1 MKGLLRGIGYF
12 LLYMV
17 FTIAVQIALSIV
29 IVQIAAGTGITG
41 QTEIEDFVNK
51 NILGMTIVSGL
62 LTVLCLYLMFK
73 IPKKDIRN
81 EWKLNGFNFLNLIK
95 ACLMSFSLSSVISL
109 LTLNVDIEN
118 SRLIAASAQYYSSM
132 VPFMG
137 TILMILNLLVIAP
150 FVAAILMVLN
160 SRDDSNSSSRMA
172 ILMAAVFTAMSVALI
187 VTGNQAT
194 TPIEW
199 FHIPGTRGPVYYYL
213 YAHGLGTWMVFLSC
227 GLSLVALI
235 SARSTTGKSY
245 RNFAIGI
252 FALMGAMNGTFL
264 AADAVLFF
272 FFFEAMVFPA
282 AVLIA
287 GFGGKERRKA
297 AMTFAIYTLVGS
309 APMMVALW
317 YLITLADNSLVL
329 SLAVALQNLEPATQT
344 TLLLCFLL
352 AFLIVDSMM
361 WLGLATAI
369 YGALM
374 ALRATDGKK
383 LLAFSSMSH
392 LGLAVAGVFS
402 LSESMLPAVLVL
414 LVAHGLSAGA
424 QFYLM
429 GVAERF
435 AGTRDIE
442 QLGGLA
448 SKNPVFSS
456 LFGFVAVLSL
466 AVPGT
471 AGFVGE
477 FTVLMSLWDMGPLPA
492 LAAGLCLILS
502 AAYMLRFVQKV
513 IFGKPAREYEDGKRM
528 TALEGSSIGIMG
540 ILLLVFGMH
549 PAFITNA
556 LQLFDE
562 SAVQEMNK
570 VTHPAEDAQTVEAS
584 ADTTGES
591 IVDENIAA
599 VAQPMTEDDLR
610 QLDSNLKANGFT
622 DEERASLIAQLK
634 AMSETEVADAN
645 ENAESNEATTNEE
658 ASTNE

>member
-1 MKGLLRGIGYF
+1 MLLH
-12 LLYMV
+12 
-17 FTIAVQIALSIV
+17 
-29 IVQIAAGTGITG
+29 
-41 QTEIEDFVNK
+41 
-51 NILGMTIVSGL
+51 
-62 LTVLCLYLMFK
+62 
-73 IPKKDIRN
+73 
-81 EWKLNGFNFLNLIK
+81 
-95 ACLMSFSLSSVISL
+95 
-109 LTLNVDIEN
+109 
-118 SRLIAASAQYYSSM
+118 
-132 VPFMG
+132 
-137 TILMILNLLVIAP
+137 LLVLAP
-150 FVAAILMVLN
+150 FVAAVLMAAT
-160 SRDDSNSSSRMA
+160 SKEDPKSSSRLA
-172 ILMAAVFTAMSVALI
+172 FLFGYAFVALSI
-187 VTGNQAT
+187 ALIASGNQAT
-194 TPIEW
+194 EAIEW
-199 FHIPGTRGPVYYYL
+199 FHIPGAKGSVYYYL
-213 YAHGLGTWMVFLSC
+213 YSHGLGAWMVLLSTS
-227 GLSLVALI
+227 LSLVALMT
-235 SARSTTGKSY
+235 ARNTLDTNY

-272 FFFEAMVFPA
+272 FFFEAMVIPA
-282 AVLIA
+282 AILIA
-287 GFGGKERRKA
+287 AYGGKERTKA

-317 YLITLADNSLVL
+317 YLVTVADNSLVL
-329 SLAVALQNLEPATQT
+329 SLAVALQNLDPAMQS
-344 TLLLCFLL
+344 TLLACFLL
-352 AFLIVDSMM
+352 AFMVKTPIFPFHGWQAITYAEAPAPLSAILTGAMSKAGVFGFIAWILPIFPLSMEWVDAMM
-361 WLGLATAI
+361 WLGLLTAV
-369 YGALM
+369 YGAML
-374 ALRATDGKK
+374 AFRATDGKK
-383 LLAFSSMSH
+383 LLAYSSMGH

-429 GVAERF
+429 GIAERF

-448 SKNPVFSS
+448 KRNPVFGS

-513 IFGKPAREYEDGKRM
+513 IFGTPARQYEDGKRM

-540 ILLLVFGMH
+540 VLLLVFGMH

-562 SAVQEMNK
+562 NAVQEMNK
-570 VTHPAEDAQTVEAS
+570 VSHPETAPVESSTVEAP
-584 ADTTGES
+584 ADVVDDATA
-591 IVDENIAA
+591 DENVAA
-599 VAQPMTEDDLR
+599 VAQPMTEEDLQ
-610 QLDSNLKANGFT
+610 QLDSNLKANGFS

-634 AMSETEVADAN
+634 AMSESEVAEAP
-645 ENAESNEATTNEE
+645 EQNEATANEE
-658 ASTNE
+658 ASENE

>member
-1 MKGLLRGIGYF
+1 MLLH
-12 LLYMV
+12 
-17 FTIAVQIALSIV
+17 
-29 IVQIAAGTGITG
+29 
-41 QTEIEDFVNK
+41 
-51 NILGMTIVSGL
+51 
-62 LTVLCLYLMFK
+62 
-73 IPKKDIRN
+73 
-81 EWKLNGFNFLNLIK
+81 
-95 ACLMSFSLSSVISL
+95 
-109 LTLNVDIEN
+109 
-118 SRLIAASAQYYSSM
+118 
-132 VPFMG
+132 
-137 TILMILNLLVIAP
+137 LLVLAP
-150 FVAAILMVLN
+150 FAAAILMMAT
-160 SRDDSNSSSRMA
+160 SKEDSKSSSRLA
-172 ILMAAVFTAMSVALI
+172 FLFGFTFVAFSIALI
-187 VTGNQAT
+187 AAGNQAT
-194 TPIEW
+194 EAIEW
-199 FHIPGTRGPVYYYL
+199 FRIPGAKGSVYYYL
-213 YAHGLGTWMVFLSC
+213 YSHGLGAWMVFLST

-235 SARSTTGKSY
+235 TGRNTFEHNY
-245 RNFAIGI
+245 RNFAIAI

-287 GFGGKERRKA
+287 GFGGADRKKA

-317 YLITLADNSLVL
+317 YLLTVADNSLVL
-329 SLAVALQNLEPATQT
+329 SLAVAIQNLEPSMQV
-344 TLLLCFLL
+344 TLLVCFLL
-352 AFLIVDSMM
+352 AFLVKTPLFPFHGWQAITYAEAPAPLSAILTGAMSKAGVFGFIAWILPIFPLSMEVVDAML
-361 WLGLATAI
+361 WLGLFTAI
-369 YGALM
+369 YGSLM

-383 LLAFSSMSH
+383 LLAYSSMGH

-429 GVAERF
+429 GIAERF
-435 AGTRDIE
+435 AGTRNIE
-442 QLGGLA
+442 QLGGLSA
-448 SKNPVFSS
+448 RNPVFSS

-502 AAYMLRFVQKV
+502 AAYVLRFVQKV
-513 IFGKPAREYEDGKRM
+513 IFGKPARDYEDGKRM

-540 ILLLVFGMH
+540 VLLLVFGMH

-570 VTHPAEDAQTVEAS
+570 VTHQSDAAVDATVEAS

-591 IVDENIAA
+591 VVDENIAA

-634 AMSETEVADAN
+634 AMSESEVADA
-645 ENAESNEATTNEE
+645 ENASESNEATANEE
-658 ASTNE
+658 ASKHE

>member
-1 MKGLLRGIGYF
+1 MLLH
-12 LLYMV
+12 
-17 FTIAVQIALSIV
+17 
-29 IVQIAAGTGITG
+29 
-41 QTEIEDFVNK
+41 
-51 NILGMTIVSGL
+51 
-62 LTVLCLYLMFK
+62 
-73 IPKKDIRN
+73 
-81 EWKLNGFNFLNLIK
+81 
-95 ACLMSFSLSSVISL
+95 
-109 LTLNVDIEN
+109 
-118 SRLIAASAQYYSSM
+118 
-132 VPFMG
+132 
-137 TILMILNLLVIAP
+137 LLVLAP
-150 FVAAILMVLN
+150 FAAAILMMAT
-160 SRDDSNSSSRMA
+160 SKEDPKSSSRLA
-172 ILMAAVFTAMSVALI
+172 FLFGFTFVALSI
-187 VTGNQAT
+187 SLIAAGNQAT
-194 TPIEW
+194 EAIEW
-199 FHIPGTRGPVYYYL
+199 FRIPGAKGPVYYYL
-213 YAHGLGTWMVFLSC
+213 YSHGLGAWMVFLST

-235 SARSTTGKSY
+235 TGRNTFEHNY
-245 RNFAIGI
+245 RNFAIAI

-287 GFGGKERRKA
+287 GFGGADRKKA

-317 YLITLADNSLVL
+317 YLLTVADNSLVL
-329 SLAVALQNLEPATQT
+329 SLAVAIQNLEPSMQV
-344 TLLLCFLL
+344 TLLVCFLL
-352 AFLIVDSMM
+352 AFLVKTPLFPFHGWQAITYAEAPAPLSAILTGAMSKAGVFGFIAWILPIFPLSMEIVDSML
-361 WLGLATAI
+361 WLGLFTAI
-369 YGALM
+369 YGSLM

-383 LLAFSSMSH
+383 LLAYSSMGH

-429 GVAERF
+429 GIAERF
-435 AGTRDIE
+435 AGTRNIE
-442 QLGGLA
+442 QLGGLSA
-448 SKNPVFSS
+448 RNPVFSS

-502 AAYMLRFVQKV
+502 AAYVLRFVQKV
-513 IFGKPAREYEDGKRM
+513 IFGKPARDYEDGKRM

-540 ILLLVFGMH
+540 VLLLVFGMH

-562 SAVQEMNK
+562 TAVQEMNK
-570 VTHPAEDAQTVEAS
+570 VTHQSDVATDATVEAS
-584 ADTTGES
+584 ADSLGDAV
-591 IVDENIAA
+591 VDENIAA

-634 AMSETEVADAN
+634 SMNESEVADA
-645 ENAESNEATTNEE
+645 ENATESNEATVNEE
-658 ASTNE
+658 ASENE

>member
-1 MKGLLRGIGYF
+1 MLLH
-12 LLYMV
+12 
-17 FTIAVQIALSIV
+17 
-29 IVQIAAGTGITG
+29 
-41 QTEIEDFVNK
+41 
-51 NILGMTIVSGL
+51 
-62 LTVLCLYLMFK
+62 
-73 IPKKDIRN
+73 
-81 EWKLNGFNFLNLIK
+81 
-95 ACLMSFSLSSVISL
+95 
-109 LTLNVDIEN
+109 
-118 SRLIAASAQYYSSM
+118 
-132 VPFMG
+132 
-137 TILMILNLLVIAP
+137 LLVLAP
-150 FVAAILMVLN
+150 FAAAILMMAT
-160 SRDDSNSSSRMA
+160 SKEDPKSSSRLA
-172 ILMAAVFTAMSVALI
+172 FLFGFTFVALSI
-187 VTGNQAT
+187 SLIAAGNQAT
-194 TPIEW
+194 EAIEW
-199 FHIPGTRGPVYYYL
+199 FRIPGAKGPVYYYL
-213 YAHGLGTWMVFLSC
+213 YSHGLGAWMVFLST

-235 SARSTTGKSY
+235 TGRNTFENNY
-245 RNFAIGI
+245 RNFAIAI

-287 GFGGKERRKA
+287 GFGGADRKKA

-317 YLITLADNSLVL
+317 YLLTVADNSLVL
-329 SLAVALQNLEPATQT
+329 SLAVAIQNLEPSMQV
-344 TLLLCFLL
+344 TLLVCFLL
-352 AFLIVDSMM
+352 AFLVKTPLFPFHGWQAITYAEAPAPLSAILTGAMSKAGVFGFIAWILPIFPLSMEIVDSML
-361 WLGLATAI
+361 WLGLFTAI
-369 YGALM
+369 YGSLM

-383 LLAFSSMSH
+383 LLAYSSMGH

-429 GVAERF
+429 GIAERF
-435 AGTRDIE
+435 AGTRNIE
-442 QLGGLA
+442 QLGGLSA
-448 SKNPVFSS
+448 RNPVFSS

-502 AAYMLRFVQKV
+502 AAYVLRFVQKV
-513 IFGKPAREYEDGKRM
+513 IFGKPARDYEDGKRM

-540 ILLLVFGMH
+540 ALLLVFGMH

-562 SAVQEMNK
+562 TAVQEMNK
-570 VTHPAEDAQTVEAS
+570 VTHQSDVATDATVEAS
-584 ADTTGES
+584 ADSLGDAV
-591 IVDENIAA
+591 VDENIAA

-634 AMSETEVADAN
+634 SMSESDVADA
-645 ENAESNEATTNEE
+645 ENATESNEATVNEE
-658 ASTNE
+658 ASKHE

>member
-1 MKGLLRGIGYF
+1 MLLH
-12 LLYMV
+12 
-17 FTIAVQIALSIV
+17 
-29 IVQIAAGTGITG
+29 
-41 QTEIEDFVNK
+41 
-51 NILGMTIVSGL
+51 
-62 LTVLCLYLMFK
+62 
-73 IPKKDIRN
+73 
-81 EWKLNGFNFLNLIK
+81 
-95 ACLMSFSLSSVISL
+95 
-109 LTLNVDIEN
+109 
-118 SRLIAASAQYYSSM
+118 
-132 VPFMG
+132 
-137 TILMILNLLVIAP
+137 LLVLAP
-150 FVAAILMVLN
+150 FAAAILMMAT
-160 SRDDSNSSSRMA
+160 SKDDPKSSSRLA
-172 ILMAAVFTAMSVALI
+172 FLFGFAFVAMSIALI
-187 VTGNQAT
+187 AAGNQAT
-194 TPIEW
+194 EAIEW
-199 FHIPGTRGPVYYYL
+199 FQIPGAKGSVYYYL
-213 YAHGLGTWMVFLSC
+213 YSHGLGAWMVFLST

-235 SARSTTGKSY
+235 TGRNTFETNY
-245 RNFAIGI
+245 RNFAIAI

-287 GFGGKERRKA
+287 GFGGADRKKA

-317 YLITLADNSLVL
+317 YLVSMADNSLVL
-329 SLAVALQNLEPATQT
+329 SLAVALQNLDPSMQM

-352 AFLIVDSMM
+352 AFLVKTPVFPFHGWQAITYAEAPAPLSAILTGAMSKAGVFGFIAWILPIFPLSMEVVDGML
-361 WLGLATAI
+361 WLGLLTAV

-429 GVAERF
+429 GIAERF

-442 QLGGLA
+442 KLGGLA
-448 SKNPVFSS
+448 ARNPVFGS
-456 LFGFVAVLSL
+456 LFGFLAVLSL

-492 LAAGLCLILS
+492 LAASLCLILS

-540 ILLLVFGMH
+540 VMLLVFGMH

-562 SAVQEMNK
+562 NAVQEMNK
-570 VTHPAEDAQTVEAS
+570 VTHPAEVQESQTVEAA
-584 ADTTGES
+584 ADTTGDAA
-591 IVDENIAA
+591 VDENIAA

-634 AMSETEVADAN
+634 AMSESEVADAH
-645 ENAESNEATTNEE
+645 EEATESNEANVKE
-658 ASTNE
+658 ASENE

>member
-1 MKGLLRGIGYF
+1 MLLH
-12 LLYMV
+12 
-17 FTIAVQIALSIV
+17 
-29 IVQIAAGTGITG
+29 
-41 QTEIEDFVNK
+41 
-51 NILGMTIVSGL
+51 
-62 LTVLCLYLMFK
+62 
-73 IPKKDIRN
+73 
-81 EWKLNGFNFLNLIK
+81 
-95 ACLMSFSLSSVISL
+95 
-109 LTLNVDIEN
+109 
-118 SRLIAASAQYYSSM
+118 
-132 VPFMG
+132 
-137 TILMILNLLVIAP
+137 LLVLAP
-150 FVAAILMVLN
+150 FAAAILMMAT
-160 SRDDSNSSSRMA
+160 SKEDPKSSSRLA
-172 ILMAAVFTAMSVALI
+172 FLFGFTFVALSI
-187 VTGNQAT
+187 SLIAAGNQAT
-194 TPIEW
+194 EAIEW
-199 FHIPGTRGPVYYYL
+199 FRIPGAKGPVYYYL
-213 YAHGLGTWMVFLSC
+213 YSHGLGAWMVFLST

-235 SARSTTGKSY
+235 TGRNTFEHNY
-245 RNFAIGI
+245 RNFAIAI

-287 GFGGKERRKA
+287 GFGGADRKKA

-317 YLITLADNSLVL
+317 YLLTVADNSLVL
-329 SLAVALQNLEPATQT
+329 SLAVAIQNLEPSMQV
-344 TLLLCFLL
+344 TLLVCFLL
-352 AFLIVDSMM
+352 AFLVKTPLFPFHGWQAITYAEAPAPLSAILTGAMSKAGVFGFIAWILPIFPLSMEIVDSML
-361 WLGLATAI
+361 WLGLFTAI
-369 YGALM
+369 YGSLM

-383 LLAFSSMSH
+383 LLAYSSMGH

-429 GVAERF
+429 GIAERF
-435 AGTRDIE
+435 AGTRNIE
-442 QLGGLA
+442 QLGGLSA
-448 SKNPVFSS
+448 RNPVFSS

-502 AAYMLRFVQKV
+502 VAYVLRFVQKV
-513 IFGKPAREYEDGKRM
+513 IFGKPARDYEDGKRM

-540 ILLLVFGMH
+540 VLLLVFGMH

-562 SAVQEMNK
+562 TAVQEMNK
-570 VTHPAEDAQTVEAS
+570 VTHQSDVATDATVEAS
-584 ADTTGES
+584 ADSLGDAV
-591 IVDENIAA
+591 VDENIAA

-634 AMSETEVADAN
+634 SMSESEVADA
-645 ENAESNEATTNEE
+645 ENATESNEATVNEE
-658 ASTNE
+658 ASKHE

>member
-1 MKGLLRGIGYF
+1 MLLH
-12 LLYMV
+12 
-17 FTIAVQIALSIV
+17 
-29 IVQIAAGTGITG
+29 
-41 QTEIEDFVNK
+41 
-51 NILGMTIVSGL
+51 
-62 LTVLCLYLMFK
+62 
-73 IPKKDIRN
+73 
-81 EWKLNGFNFLNLIK
+81 
-95 ACLMSFSLSSVISL
+95 
-109 LTLNVDIEN
+109 
-118 SRLIAASAQYYSSM
+118 
-132 VPFMG
+132 
-137 TILMILNLLVIAP
+137 LLVLAP
-150 FVAAILMVLN
+150 FAAAILMMAT
-160 SRDDSNSSSRMA
+160 SKEDSKSSSRLA
-172 ILMAAVFTAMSVALI
+172 FLFGFTFVALSI
-187 VTGNQAT
+187 SLIAAGNQAT
-194 TPIEW
+194 EAIEW
-199 FHIPGTRGPVYYYL
+199 FRIPGAKGPVYYYL
-213 YAHGLGTWMVFLSC
+213 YSHGLGAWMVFLST

-235 SARSTTGKSY
+235 TGRNTFENNY
-245 RNFAIGI
+245 RNFAIAI

-287 GFGGKERRKA
+287 GFGGADRKKA

-317 YLITLADNSLVL
+317 YLLTVADNSLVL
-329 SLAVALQNLEPATQT
+329 SLAVAIQNLEPSMQV
-344 TLLLCFLL
+344 TLLVCFLL
-352 AFLIVDSMM
+352 AFLVKTPLFPFHGWQAITYAEAPAPLSAILTGAMSKAGVFGFIAWILPIFPLSMEIVDSML
-361 WLGLATAI
+361 WLGLFTAI
-369 YGALM
+369 YGSLM

-383 LLAFSSMSH
+383 LLAYSSMGH

-429 GVAERF
+429 GIAERF
-435 AGTRDIE
+435 AGTRNIE
-442 QLGGLA
+442 QLGGLSA
-448 SKNPVFSS
+448 RNPVFSS

-502 AAYMLRFVQKV
+502 AAYVLRFVQKV
-513 IFGKPAREYEDGKRM
+513 IFGKPARDYEDGKRM

-540 ILLLVFGMH
+540 VLLLVFGMH

-562 SAVQEMNK
+562 TAVQEMNK
-570 VTHPAEDAQTVEAS
+570 VTHQSDVATDATVEAS
-584 ADTTGES
+584 ADSLGDAV
-591 IVDENIAA
+591 VDENIAA

-634 AMSETEVADAN
+634 SMSESEVADA
-645 ENAESNEATTNEE
+645 ENATESNEATVNEE
-658 ASTNE
+658 ASKHE

>member
-1 MKGLLRGIGYF
+1 MLLH
-12 LLYMV
+12 
-17 FTIAVQIALSIV
+17 
-29 IVQIAAGTGITG
+29 
-41 QTEIEDFVNK
+41 
-51 NILGMTIVSGL
+51 
-62 LTVLCLYLMFK
+62 
-73 IPKKDIRN
+73 
-81 EWKLNGFNFLNLIK
+81 
-95 ACLMSFSLSSVISL
+95 
-109 LTLNVDIEN
+109 
-118 SRLIAASAQYYSSM
+118 
-132 VPFMG
+132 
-137 TILMILNLLVIAP
+137 LLVLAP
-150 FVAAILMVLN
+150 FAAAILMMAT
-160 SRDDSNSSSRMA
+160 SKEDPKSSSRLA
-172 ILMAAVFTAMSVALI
+172 FLFGFTFVALSI
-187 VTGNQAT
+187 SLIAAGNQAT
-194 TPIEW
+194 EAIEW
-199 FHIPGTRGPVYYYL
+199 FRIPGAKGPVYYYL
-213 YAHGLGTWMVFLSC
+213 YSHGLGAWMVFLST

-235 SARSTTGKSY
+235 TGRNTFENNY
-245 RNFAIGI
+245 RNFAIAI

-287 GFGGKERRKA
+287 GFGGADRKKA

-317 YLITLADNSLVL
+317 YLLTVADNSLVL
-329 SLAVALQNLEPATQT
+329 SLAVAIQNLEPSMQV
-344 TLLLCFLL
+344 TLLVCFLL
-352 AFLIVDSMM
+352 AFLVKTPLFPFHGWQAITYAEAPAPLSAILTGAMSKAGVFGFIAWILPIFPLSMEIVDSML
-361 WLGLATAI
+361 WLGLFTAI
-369 YGALM
+369 YGSLM

-383 LLAFSSMSH
+383 LLAYSSMGH

-429 GVAERF
+429 GIAERF
-435 AGTRDIE
+435 AGTRNIE
-442 QLGGLA
+442 QLGGLSA
-448 SKNPVFSS
+448 RNPVFSS

-466 AVPGT
+466 AVPGN

-502 AAYMLRFVQKV
+502 AAYVLRFVQKV
-513 IFGKPAREYEDGKRM
+513 IFGKPARDYEDGKRM

-540 ILLLVFGMH
+540 VLLLVFGMH

-562 SAVQEMNK
+562 TAVQEMNK
-570 VTHPAEDAQTVEAS
+570 VTHQSDVATDATVEAS
-584 ADTTGES
+584 ADSLGDAV
-591 IVDENIAA
+591 VDENIAA

-634 AMSETEVADAN
+634 SMSESEVADA
-645 ENAESNEATTNEE
+645 ENATESNEATVNEE
-658 ASTNE
+658 ASENE